1 MEKLGSRK
9 GRMVSM
15 EHRTNR
21 IRFLFSVPSRGLF
34 GYRSEFLTDTRG
46 EGVMYSTVRGYEPWV
61 GELEKR
67 AVGGIVATDQGQ
79 TTPFAISKIQER
91 SALFVDP
98 GVPVYEGQIVGE
110 NRRPGDM
117 NVNVVRAKKLDNM
130 RAAGKEDAPIITPA
144 RKMTI
149 ESALQTGLT
158 TALAADGTLSA
169 LTVPVYPHFGPQSA
183 ALPFCT
189 YAVEATDIE
198 NNLNYSSKTD
208 LTLSAA
214 TVRLH
219 VWAGTVASR
228 ALIMTAIKVW
238 LHGFRGALGTEQLD
252 IRQARLS
259 NVTTLSE
266 KDITGTDEEIY
277 RADLSFEIVYNWS

>member
-1 MEKLGSRK
+1 
-9 GRMVSM
+9 
-15 EHRTNR
+15 
-21 IRFLFSVPSRGLF
+21 
-34 GYRSEFLTDTRG
+34 
-46 EGVMYSTVRGYEPWV
+46 
-61 GELEKR
+61 
-67 AVGGIVATDQGQ
+67 
-79 TTPFAISKIQER
+79 
-91 SALFVDP
+91 
-98 GVPVYEGQIVGE
+98 
-110 NRRPGDM
+110 
-117 NVNVVRAKKLDNM
+117 
-130 RAAGKEDAPIITPA
+130 
-144 RKMTI
+144 MTI

-169 LTVPVYPHFGPQSA
+169 LTIPVYPHFGPQSA

-189 YAVEATDIE
+189 YAIEATDIE

-228 ALIMTAIKVW
+228 ALIMTAVKAW